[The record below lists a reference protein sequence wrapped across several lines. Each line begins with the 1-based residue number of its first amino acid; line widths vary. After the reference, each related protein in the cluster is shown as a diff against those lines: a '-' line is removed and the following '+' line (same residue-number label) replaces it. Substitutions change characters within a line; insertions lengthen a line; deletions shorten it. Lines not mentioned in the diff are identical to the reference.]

1 VALQKH
7 REARPELVNGL
18 RSGLGVSRGVR
29 GGVRMIDA
37 ARALPLLRA
46 AVKSWRWETPAETP
60 PWMSKAVNGFAQWDS
75 LLDAQITA
83 MRVLLADVRRFLPRG
98 VSLTETIE
106 AVSTAVR
113 EAREAGADQT
123 GPEKYKQLQDLI
135 TEAKQ
140 RDWRASDR
148 LENDLAAAGDP
159 DQLDRA
165 RVTAAARD
173 RGSDLSVIRQFLVV
187 SDDWLTGAL
196 NAARMRQSGAQ
207 QAAETQVREL
217 LGQWAAIG
225 GENQV

>member
-1 VALQKH
+1 
-7 REARPELVNGL
+7 
-18 RSGLGVSRGVR
+18 
-29 GGVRMIDA
+29 
-37 ARALPLLRA
+37 
-46 AVKSWRWETPAETP
+46 
-60 PWMSKAVNGFAQWDS
+60 
-75 LLDAQITA
+75 